1 MKRIDFENG
10 TVTNNILSAALPML
24 VAQILNLLYNIVDR
38 IYIARIHDIGTT
50 ALGAVGLCFPIIMI
64 ITAFSNLFG
73 SGGAPIFSI
82 NRGKGDS
89 RTADMIMNTA
99 FTMLCGSAAVL
110 MLIGFLFARPLLTLF
125 GASDDALVYAYPYLM
140 IYLLGTLP
148 SMIATGMNPF
158 INAQGY
164 STIGMLSVTIG
175 AVTNL
180 LLDPLFIFVFGLGVR
195 GAAIATVISQTLSAA
210 FVFFFLTKKAELK
223 MRIIKKKGTCQ
234 LYSLCKKYCKPGNC
248 RIYHAVD
255 KQSGNDCL
263 QQCTFRHRR
272 RYLHFCYD
280 HRIQCQTACRNSDL
294 CNQRRDFANPELQ
307 LWCKTPMPCKKSRC
321 HDGTYDSR
329 IHSCDVGYYHH
340 RAENPD
346 RNFQF
351 RCYVDE
357 RCSSCPEAVFCSV
370 YLHGYA
376 IHWPNGL

>member
-1 MKRIDFENG
+1 M
-10 TVTNNILSAALPML
+10 NIS
-24 VAQILNLLYNIVDR
+24 
-38 IYIARIHDIGTT
+38 
-50 ALGAVGLCFPIIMI
+50 
-64 ITAFSNLFG
+64 FSMVCIC
-73 SGGAPIFSI
+73 AI
-82 NRGKGDS
+82 
-89 RTADMIMNTA
+89 
-99 FTMLCGSAAVL
+99 VL
-110 MLIGFLFARPLLTLF
+110 MVIGFLFARPILVLF
-125 GASDDALVYAYPYLM
+125 GASKDALIYAYPYLM
-140 IYLLGTLP
+140 LYLIGTLP

-180 LLDPLFIFVFGLGVR
+180 LLDRCLFLCRAWRARCRNCNGHFSDTFCCICLF
-195 GAAIATVISQTLSAA
+195 LSYKESRTESEAPQ
-210 FVFFFLTKKAELK
+210 K
-223 MRIIKKKGTCQ
+223 RGTCQ
-234 LYSLCKKYCKPGNC
+234 LYSLCKKHCKPGNC

-272 RYLHFCYD
+272 RYLHFYYD

-321 HDGTYDSR
+321 HDGTDDSR

-351 RCYVDE
+351 GYYVDE

-376 IHWPNGL
+376 IHWPDGL